1 MRNESAQG
9 ALGDPETLRAWKKVR
24 RHVTWGQIGWT
35 FGMVLLPLL
44 ALAAWEQVVDGL
56 SAVPLAVVLALSL
69 VGVVVYSR
77 RSEQLKSIRRILETY
92 AWQAAPADRSKR
104 HEAAVKHG
112 FHHFKV
118 SNPDNPGKSVE
129 IVAQRSRAMGKKW
142 KRALAVARDEGFLF
156 VGDPRFGGVM
166 APRGR
171 LEDLVLVRP
180 RRPFLNIDDR
190 PDEVSERAWQLAV
203 AARVSG
209 TWHGLATPEQVEEL
223 QELVRQERKEGR

>member
-1 MRNESAQG
+1 
-9 ALGDPETLRAWKKVR
+9 
-24 RHVTWGQIGWT
+24 
-35 FGMVLLPLL
+35 MVLLPLL

-69 VGVVVYSR
+69 AGVVVYSL

-92 AWQAAPADRSKR
+92 AWQVAPADRSKR

-142 KRALAVARDEGFLF
+142 KRALAAARDEGFLF
-156 VGDPRFGGVM
+156 AGDPRFGGVM

-190 PDEVSERAWQLAV
+190 PDEVSGRAWQLAV